1 MKFDRHLF
9 MVCVSEFIGTA
20 ILLCVGCSSVVG
32 LTLPFYHRNLSMVGL
47 GFGLAVHISVHTLGT
62 ISGSHIN
69 PSVTIAA
76 LTLGNMEW
84 QLACFYI
91 LFQFLGGLTGY
102 ALLFVSLTKYV
113 RTESL
118 CVTMPENGITI
129 WQSVLL
135 EFFLTAI
142 LVYFCCGA
150 WDKRNIQ
157 VHDSLPLRFGFLI
170 AGLIFAG
177 APYTGASMN
186 VARSLPPAVFTN
198 IWTSF
203 WIYPVAHVPAAILV
217 PLAWKF
223 LHTADSSAGGGAEGD
238 A

>member
-20 ILLCVGCSSVVG
+20 ILMCVGCASVVG
-32 LTLPFYHRNLSMVGL
+32 ITLPFYERNLAMIGI

-76 LTLGNMEW
+76 VMLGNMEW
-84 QLACFYI
+84 QLGCFYV
-91 LFQFLGGLTGY
+91 LCQFLGGLTGY
-102 ALLFVSLTKYV
+102 ALLFASLTAYV
-113 RTESL
+113 RTDSF
-118 CVTMPENGITI
+118 CVTKPVLGIEI
-129 WQSVLL
+129 WQAILI
-135 EFFLTAI
+135 EFFLTCI

-150 WDKRNIQ
+150 WDKRNPQ
-157 VHDSLPLRFGFLI
+157 VHDSLPIRFGLLI
-170 AGLIFAG
+170 GGLIFAA

-186 VARSLPPAVFTN
+186 VARSLPPAVLTN
-198 IWTSF
+198 TWTGF

-217 PLAWKF
+217 PLAWKY
-223 LHTADSSAGGGAEGD
+223 LHTAGSSDAGGTEGE